1 MKLNDISQ
9 YVGGDLSPSGTGD
22 LQAANGTLR
31 SQQRVLRRLL
41 TNPGDY
47 LFHQDYGAGL
57 PQYVGKP
64 ADIPKIRALIRGQI
78 LLEDSVAKSPAP
90 VITVAPIRV
99 SGGGGFA
106 VSIKYHDAATGQP
119 VNLNFNVSK

>member
-1 MKLNDISQ
+1 MNLSDLSH

-31 SQQRVLRRLL
+31 GQQRVLRRLL

-47 LFHQDYGAGL
+47 LFHSDYGAGL
-57 PQYVGKP
+57 PQYVGQP

-78 LLEDSVAKSPAP
+78 LLEDAVAKSPAP
-90 VITVAPIRV
+90 DITVAPIQV

-106 VSIKYHDAATGQP
+106 VSIKYHDAASGQP
-119 VNLNFNVSK
+119 VNLNFDMSK